1 MSGLSLA
8 SDNTIAME
16 SQDQELPLQN
26 LEMSITIDQPMD
38 SKEIHQMQHLEKA
51 IVKLEEE
58 IASTIKIGTTAVHQ
72 STIRENSD
80 LSLI

>member
-8 SDNTIAME
+8 SDNTTAME

-38 SKEIHQMQHLEKA
+38 SKEIHQIQHLEKA

-72 STIRENSD
+72 STIRENND
-80 LSLI
+80 LPLI

>member
-8 SDNTIAME
+8 SGNTTAME

-51 IVKLEEE
+51 IVKLEE